1 MKKSTSVFLC
11 ATVLAAA
18 LAGCSGAGGTEE
30 KGTAASKAETA
41 AQSATTAQDG
51 QENKGGE
58 SGEKEVI
65 TLKVAHNKDYVTIP
79 EAIVEAGN
87 RLNKKYEAEGKNL
100 EIQFETDYQQIDWTD
115 YHNNI
120 IFAHKSGEAP
130 DIFTADADIAGYAK
144 AGVVLDVSDLMT
156 DDFVEGAF
164 NACMVDGKAYAIPMD
179 MPFRVIYYNKND
191 LTKAGWS
198 EADVEALPEKIR
210 SGEVTFEDFIDICG
224 EVVTSGA
231 AKYGLVHRPGAG
243 NDFFDI
249 INAMGGIYYDENNQL
264 VLDTAAVKE
273 FYQFTYDNAQVK
285 RITPDNLN
293 QLGWDTINNMV
304 GTGEAFAYYG
314 PMYSATY
321 VAQAAG
327 LTTEDFAKQEAFVL
341 FPTKSGAG
349 KPFAVAAPQ
358 ALAISADTKYPDV
371 CKDIIRELMTDSS
384 DLMARHASTIY
395 TLSSVKKANEDPQ
408 ITEHPLLAGVTY
420 MTDYAITPPSVEGL
434 TALRGYLFTEIVTLE
449 LGQTTPEESIDNLK
463 TQAELNIDGIIIK

>member
-1 MKKSTSVFLC
+1 MKKRLVSTLLCTAALGAALTGCGGSTSKDTPAPAPAEGA
-11 ATVLAAA
+11 ATQAEAP
-18 LAGCSGAGGTEE
+18 AG
-30 KGTAASKAETA
+30 ET
-41 AQSATTAQDG
+41 Q
-51 QENKGGE
+51 

-65 TLKVAHNKDYVTIP
+65 TLKVAHNKDYVTVP
-79 EAIVEAGN
+79 EAIVEAGA
-87 RLNKKYEAEGKNL
+87 RLNEKYAAEGRNL
-100 EIQFETDYQQIDWTD
+100 EIRFETDYQQIDWTD

-156 DDFVEGAF
+156 DDFVDGAF

-198 EADVEALPEKIR
+198 DADVEALPEKIR
-210 SGEVTFEDFIDICG
+210 TGEVTFDDFIDIC
-224 EVVTSGA
+224 EEMVTSGA

-249 INAMGGIYYDENNQL
+249 INAMGGIYYDENNSL
-264 VLDTAAVKE
+264 VLDTAAVQE

-285 RITPDNLN
+285 KITPDNLN
-293 QLGWDTINNMV
+293 QLGWDTINKMV

-321 VAQAAG
+321 VAEAAG
-327 LTTEDFAKQEAFVL
+327 LATEDFAQQEAFVL

-358 ALAISADTKYPDV
+358 GLAISADTKYPEV

-395 TLSSVKKANEDPQ
+395 TLSSIKKANEDPQ
-408 ITEHPLLAGVTY
+408 ITGHPLLSGVTY
-420 MTDYAITPPSVEGL
+420 MTDYAVTPPSIEGL

-449 LGQTTPEESIDNLK
+449 LGQTTPEESLNNLK
-463 TQAELNIDGIIIK
+463 TQAELNIDDIIIK

>member
-1 MKKSTSVFLC
+1 MKRKLASVFLC
-11 ATVLAAA
+11 ATVLTGM
-18 LAGCSGAGGTEE
+18 LSGCSGSGSAPTEAAPAGTQAES
-30 KGTAASKAETA
+30 AAPGNA
-41 AQSATTAQDG
+41 
-51 QENKGGE
+51 QENAA

-87 RLNKKYEAEGKNL
+87 RLNEKYAAEGKNI

-191 LTKAGWS
+191 LLKAGWS
-198 EADVEALPEKIR
+198 EADVEALPDKIR
-210 SGEVTFEDFIDICG
+210 TGEVTFDDFIDIC
-224 EVVTSGA
+224 EEMVTSGA
-231 AKYGLVHRPGAG
+231 ATYGLVHRPGAG

-264 VLDTAAVKE
+264 VLDTAAVQE
-273 FYQFTYDNAQVK
+273 FYQFTYDNAQVRK
-285 RITPDNLN
+285 ITPDNLN
-293 QLGWDTINNMV
+293 QLGWDSINKMV

-321 VAQAAG
+321 VANAAG
-327 LTTEDFAKQEAFVL
+327 LETDDFAKQEAFVL
-341 FPTKSGAG
+341 FPTREGAG
-349 KPFAVAAPQ
+349 QPFAVAAPQ
-358 ALAISADTKYPDV
+358 GLAISADTKYPEV
-371 CKDIIRELMTDSS
+371 CKDIIRELMTDSA

-395 TLSSVKKANEDPQ
+395 TLSSIKKANEDPQ
-408 ITEHPLLAGVTY
+408 ITEHPLLSGVTY
-420 MTDYAITPPSVEGL
+420 MTDYAITPPSIEGL

-449 LGQTTPEESIDNLK
+449 LGQTTPEESVNNLK
-463 TQAELNIDGIIIK
+463 TQAELNIDDIIIK

>member
-1 MKKSTSVFLC
+1 MKKRFVSTIIC
-11 ATVLAAA
+11 AAVLGAAIT
-18 LAGCSGAGGTEE
+18 GCSGNTATDTPAPAPTEE
-30 KGTAASKAETA
+30 AASQEET
-41 AQSATTAQDG
+41 T
-51 QENKGGE
+51 KGE
-58 SGEKEVI
+58 APSSEKEIV

-87 RLNKKYEAEGKNL
+87 RLNEKYAAESRNL
-100 EIQFETDYQQIDWTD
+100 EIRFETDYQQIDWTD

-120 IFAHKSGEAP
+120 IFAHKSQEAP

-198 EADVEALPEKIR
+198 DEDVEALPEKIR
-210 SGEVTFEDFIDICG
+210 TGEVTFEDFVGIC
-224 EVVTSGA
+224 EEMVTSGA
-231 AKYGLVHRPGAG
+231 AKYGMVHRPGAG

-249 INAMGGIYYDENNQL
+249 VNALGGTYYDENNRL
-264 VLDTAAVKE
+264 VLDTAAILE
-273 FYQFTYDNAQVK
+273 FYQFIYDNAQVK
-285 RITPDNLN
+285 KITPDNLN
-293 QLGWDTINNMV
+293 QLGWDTINKMV

-321 VAQAAG
+321 VAEAAG
-327 LTTEDFAKQEAFVL
+327 LTTEEFAQQEAFVL
-341 FPTKSGAG
+341 FPTKGGAG

-358 ALAISADTKYPDV
+358 GLAISADTKYPDI

-384 DLMARHASTIY
+384 DLMAKHASTIY
-395 TLSSVKKANEDPQ
+395 TLSSIKKANEDPQ
-408 ITEHPLLAGVTY
+408 ITGHPLLAGVTY
-420 MTDYAITPPSVEGL
+420 MTDYSITPPSIEGL

-449 LGQTTPEESIDNLK
+449 LGQTTPEESLDNFK
-463 TQAELNIDGIIIK
+463 TQAELNIDDIIIK

>member
-1 MKKSTSVFLC
+1 MKKTTVSALLC
-11 ATVLAAA
+11 ATVLAAT
-18 LAGCSGAGGTEE
+18 LSGCSGASGTSSE
-30 KGTAASKAETA
+30 GTTAASQAEN
-41 AQSATTAQDG
+41 TAQ
-51 QENKGGE
+51 ESKG
-58 SGEKEVI
+58 GEKEVI

-87 RLNKKYEAEGKNL
+87 RLNEKYAAEGKNL
-100 EIQFETDYQQIDWTD
+100 EIRFETDYQQIDWTD

-120 IFAHKSGEAP
+120 IFAHKSGDAP

-164 NACMVDGKAYAIPMD
+164 NACMIDGKAYAVPMD
-179 MPFRVIYYNKND
+179 MPFRVIYYNKDD
-191 LTKAGWS
+191 LKKAGWS
-198 EADVEALPEKIR
+198 DADVEALPEKIR
-210 SGEVTFEDFIDICG
+210 TGEVSFDDFIDIC
-224 EVVTSGA
+224 EEMVTSGS

-249 INAMGGIYYDENNQL
+249 INALGGTYYDDNNKL
-264 VLDTAAVKE
+264 VLDTEAVKE
-273 FYQFTYDNAQVK
+273 FYQLTYDNAQVK
-285 RITPDNLN
+285 KITPDNLN
-293 QLGWDTINNMV
+293 QLGWDTINKMV

-321 VAQAAG
+321 VAEAAG
-327 LTTEDFAKQEAFVL
+327 LSTEEFAQQEAFVL
-341 FPTKSGAG
+341 FPVKSGAG

-358 ALAISADTKYPDV
+358 ALAISADTKYPEV

-395 TLSSVKKANEDPQ
+395 TLSSIKKANEDPQ
-408 ITEHPLLAGVTY
+408 ITEHPLLADVTY
-420 MTDYAITPPSVEGL
+420 MTDYAITPPAVEGL

-449 LGQTTPEESIDNLK
+449 LGQTTPEESLNNLK